1 MSGIAKSIGK
11 VFKKIKPLIKPAITA
26 VAIYYTAGAAMS
38 AFAAPAAGAATTASA
53 TTWGSTLGGTSAVG
67 GAGGLGITSASA
79 GAVSGAGA
87 VAGSGSGASAFGSTL
102 NASAGSAAVNAG
114 NVVANTVGNEVVK
127 KTAETGMMGW
137 LQANPMAAMMVGQGV
152 AGIASADAE
161 SDMMDR
167 QEASKKDR
175 GLMGFNYDGSSG
187 VVNRQMNNPPPANN
201 NSASTSPTTNA
212 PVVAGQQVA
221 TNQVQNQ
228 NQNRPIPRDQL
239 PDMNKRGEFA

>member
-1 MSGIAKSIGK
+1 MSGIAKSLGK
-11 VFKKIKPLIKPAITA
+11 VFKKIKPLIVPAITA
-26 VAIYYTAGAAMS
+26 VAIYYTVGAAS
-38 AFAAPAAGAATTASA
+38 AAFSAPAAGSATASGATTYGGATAAMPGNLSA
-53 TTWGSTLGGTSAVG
+53 GMGGT
-67 GAGGLGITSASA
+67 ASA
-79 GAVSGAGA
+79 GATASTAA
-87 VAGSGSGASAFGSTL
+87 TASAMPGNLSAGMGGST
-102 NASAGSAAVNAG
+102 AS
-114 NVVANTVGNEVVK
+114 NVVANTVTK

-152 AGIASADAE
+152 AGIASAGAE

-167 QEASKKDR
+167 QEASRKDR
-175 GLMGFNYDGSSG
+175 GLMGINYDGSSG
-187 VVNRQMNNPPPANN
+187 VVNRQITKPPPTNN

-228 NQNRPIPRDQL
+228 NQNQNRPIPRDQL

>member
-11 VFKKIKPLIKPAITA
+11 VFKKITPLIKPAITA

-67 GAGGLGITSASA
+67 GAGGLGITSAGAGA

-87 VAGSGSGASAFGSTL
+87 VAGSGAGSSAFGSTL
-102 NASAGSAAVNAG
+102 GSAGAGSAAG

-152 AGIASADAE
+152 AGIAGADAE

-187 VVNRQMNNPPPANN
+187 VVNRQRNNPPPTNN
-201 NSASTSPTTNA
+201 NSASTSPTTNS

-221 TNQVQNQ
+221 TNQVQ

-239 PDMNKRGEFA
+239 PDMNKRGELA

>member
-11 VFKKIKPLIKPAITA
+11 VFKKLEPLIKPAIMA
-26 VAIYYTAGAAMS
+26 VAIYYTASAAMS
-38 AFAAPAAGAATTASA
+38 AFAAPSVGASTATGA
-53 TTWGSTLGGTSAVG
+53 TTWGGATANLPGNLSAGMGGT
-67 GAGGLGITSASA
+67 ASA
-79 GAVSGAGA
+79 GATASTVAQASTMPGNLSAGM
-87 VAGSGSGASAFGSTL
+87 G
-102 NASAGSAAVNAG
+102 GSAAANTG

-152 AGIASADAE
+152 AGIAGADAE

-187 VVNRQMNNPPPANN
+187 VVNRQMNNPPPTSN

-221 TNQVQNQ
+221 NNQVQNQ